1 MIPLWAISLLS
12 TPGAEEFL
20 YSNGCTV
27 RIRGRMTG
35 NEWVV
40 DAYVSVIPHFAWG
53 CNGFHTGMTGSFKSV
68 VRHYLALV
76 LNQLS
81 EYGAEGREELLS
93 AIKNNLE

>member
-1 MIPLWAISLLS
+1 MIPLWVISLLG
-12 TPGAEEFL
+12 TPGTGEFL

-27 RIRGRMTG
+27 RIKGRMKV

-40 DAYVSVIPHFAWG
+40 DVYVNAIPHFAWG

-68 VRHYLALV
+68 VRYYLTLV

-93 AIKNNLE
+93 AIKDNLE